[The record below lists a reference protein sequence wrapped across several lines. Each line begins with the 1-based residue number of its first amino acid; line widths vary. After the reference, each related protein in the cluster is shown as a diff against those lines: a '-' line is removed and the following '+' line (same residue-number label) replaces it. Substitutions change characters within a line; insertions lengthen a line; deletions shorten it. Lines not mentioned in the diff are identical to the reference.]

1 MDYYRITGL
10 FKIVPVNACYTAEN
24 PIQILTNKMEHIK
37 LILISGLII
46 LFSSCVE
53 EQNNENKFGEFSLIP
68 TEYSIEIPDS
78 FSENF
83 IGGIRDMTTDLGGN
97 LYLVDHQSMDVK
109 KFDREG
115 EMTNVFG
122 LGKGSGPGEFENPIS
137 VAVDSSGNVYVAD
150 MSSNRI
156 NIFNSE
162 NEAINQFT
170 ADFAPARIIVD
181 GDKSIYLM
189 GFPMFYE
196 GDLIQ
201 KYELNDENR
210 YQKTI
215 SFGKRPEGVDN
226 RLLAR
231 AGNVDLLTLDTNGNV
246 YHSLWYPYEI
256 RKYTSNGELLNSYTR
271 EVSFFKDPESDS
283 NGIVRFT
290 SGSWGLMHLD
300 GDTVINQIFK
310 IDENSEWTFYY
321 DVIDLNLGE
330 HIGQISEVETDLP
343 INGRVTTIDKERNIY
358 IGRNSPEVDVFKYSV
373 QSFVE

>member
-1 MDYYRITGL
+1 MKY
-10 FKIVPVNACYTAEN
+10 
-24 PIQILTNKMEHIK
+24 IK
-37 LILISGLII
+37 LILITGQII
-46 LFSSCVE
+46 LFSSCVD
-53 EQNNENKFGEFSLIP
+53 EQINEKKFGEFSLVP
-68 TEYSIEIPDS
+68 AEYSIEIPDS

-83 IGGIRDMTTDLGGN
+83 IGGIRDMTTDLEGN
-97 LYLVDHQSMDVK
+97 LYLVDHQSMDIK
-109 KFDREG
+109 QFDREG
-115 EMTNVFG
+115 QMTNVFG

-162 NEAINQFT
+162 NEVINQFT
-170 ADFAPARIIVD
+170 ADFVPARIVVN
-181 GDKSIYLM
+181 GNKSIYLI

-196 GDLIQ
+196 GDIIQ
-201 KYELNDENR
+201 KYKLDDENR

-226 RLLAR
+226 SLLAR
-231 AGNVDLLTLDTNGNV
+231 AGNVDLLTLDSNGNV

-256 RKYTSNGELLNSYTR
+256 RKYTPNGELLDSYTR
-271 EVSFFKDPESDS
+271 EVTFFEDPQVDS

-300 GDTVINQIFK
+300 GDTVMNQIFK

-321 DVIDLNLGE
+321 DVVDLNLGE
-330 HIGQISEVETDLP
+330 HIGQISEAETNFP
-343 INGRVTTIDKERNIY
+343 FNGCITAIDRERNIY
-358 IGRNSPEVDVFKYSV
+358 IGRNSPEVKVFKYSL
-373 QSFVE
+373 QSYVE

>member
-1 MDYYRITGL
+1 
-10 FKIVPVNACYTAEN
+10 
-24 PIQILTNKMEHIK
+24 MEHVK
-37 LILISGLII
+37 LILITGLII
-46 LFSSCVE
+46 LLSSCVE
-53 EQNNENKFGEFSLIP
+53 EQNNENKFGNFSMIP

-78 FSENF
+78 FSESF
-83 IGGIRDMTTDLGGN
+83 IGGIRDMTTDLQGN
-97 LYLVDHQSMDVK
+97 LYLVDHESMDVK

-150 MSSNRI
+150 MSSKRI

-162 NEAINQFT
+162 NEVINQFT

-181 GDKSIYLM
+181 GNKSIYLI

-201 KYELNDENR
+201 KYELNDENI
-210 YQKTI
+210 YHKTV

-226 RLLAR
+226 RFLGR

-246 YHSLWYPYEI
+246 YHSLWNPYEI
-256 RKYTSNGELLNSYTR
+256 RKYSPDGELVNSFAR
-271 EVSFFKDPESDS
+271 EVSFFEDPEYDS

-330 HIGQISEVETDLP
+330 HIGQISEVEANLP
-343 INGRVTTIDKERNIY
+343 FNGRITAIDKEQNIF
-358 IGRNSPEVDVFKYSV
+358 IGRNSPELDVFKYSV
-373 QSFVE
+373 ISFVE

>member
-1 MDYYRITGL
+1 MKY
-10 FKIVPVNACYTAEN
+10 
-24 PIQILTNKMEHIK
+24 IK
-37 LILISGLII
+37 LILISGLLI

-53 EQNNENKFGEFSLIP
+53 EQNNENKFGEFSLVP
-68 TEYSIEIPDS
+68 AEYSIEIPDS

-83 IGGIRDMTTDLGGN
+83 IGGIRDMTTDLEGN
-97 LYLVDHQSMDVK
+97 LYLVDHQSIDVK

-115 EMTNVFG
+115 QLTNVFG

-162 NEAINQFT
+162 NEVINQFT

-181 GDKSIYLM
+181 GDKSIYLI

-231 AGNVDLLTLDTNGNV
+231 AGNVDLLTLDSNGNV

-256 RKYTSNGELLNSYTR
+256 RKYTPNGELLNSYTR

-300 GDTVINQIFK
+300 GDTVINQIFR
-310 IDENSEWTFYY
+310 IDDNSEWTFYY

-330 HIGQISEVETDLP
+330 HIGQISEADTDLP
-343 INGRVTTIDKERNIY
+343 FNGRLTAIDKEQNIY
-358 IGRNSPEVDVFKYSV
+358 IGRNSPEVEVFKYSL
-373 QSFVE
+373 QSYID

>member
-1 MDYYRITGL
+1 M
-10 FKIVPVNACYTAEN
+10 K
-24 PIQILTNKMEHIK
+24 HIK
-37 LILISGLII
+37 LILIPCLII
-46 LFSSCVE
+46 LFSSCVDDQITE
-53 EQNNENKFGEFSLIP
+53 NEFSGFSLIP

-78 FSENF
+78 FSENL
-83 IGGIRDMTTDLGGN
+83 IGGIRDMTTDMEGN

-109 KFDREG
+109 KFDHEG
-115 EMTNVFG
+115 QMTNIFG

-162 NEAINQFT
+162 NEVINQFT

-181 GDKSIYLM
+181 GDKSIYLI

-196 GDLIQ
+196 GDLIH
-201 KYELNDENR
+201 KYELDDESR
-210 YQKTI
+210 YQRTI
-215 SFGKRPEGVDN
+215 TFGKRPEGVDN

-231 AGNVDLLTLDTNGNV
+231 AGNVDLLTLDENGNV

-256 RKYTSNGELLNSYTR
+256 RTYSPNGELLNSYTR
-271 EVSFFKDPESDS
+271 EVSFFEDPELDS

-300 GDTVINQIFK
+300 GDIVINQIFR
-310 IDENSEWTFYY
+310 IDENSEWTLYY

-330 HIGQISEVETDLP
+330 HIGQISEVDTDLP
-343 INGRVTTIDKERNIY
+343 FNGRLTAIDKERNIY
-358 IGRNSPEVDVFKYSV
+358 IGRNSPEVEVFKFSLQAY
-373 QSFVE
+373 E